1 MKFRIIKYYDRYK
14 AQVFNGERYNGYQWE
29 DEWIDIGSPT
39 GYYNIE
45 SAKDYCEVYKNAQ
58 EEKVVEEFIL

>member
-14 AQVFNGERYNGYQWE
+14 AQLFK

-39 GYYNIE
+39 GYSDIN
-45 SAKDYCEVYKNAQ
+45 SAKQYCKYYKKVQ
-58 EEKVVEEFIL
+58 EKKIVEEFEL

>member
-14 AQVFNGERYNGYQWE
+14 TQICNKEIYNGYQWE
-29 DEWIDIGSPT
+29 DEWVDIGSPT

-45 SAKDYCEVYKNAQ
+45 SAKDYCKAYKEAQ
-58 EEKVVEEFIL
+58 EVKIVEEFEL